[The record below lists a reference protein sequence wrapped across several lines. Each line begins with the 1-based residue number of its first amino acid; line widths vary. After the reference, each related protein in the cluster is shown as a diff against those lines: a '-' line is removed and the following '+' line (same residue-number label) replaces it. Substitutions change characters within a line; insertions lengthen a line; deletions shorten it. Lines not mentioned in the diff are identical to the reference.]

1 MEKLPLRQT
10 SSLRL
15 PLLILLLLF
24 LSALFFQSCGT
35 SGRTFDSENRS
46 RSYRVDVL
54 LEDAHRQW
62 RGTPYLLGGVGRR
75 GIDCSAFIREVYKE
89 YFNVSLPRHT
99 RDQIREGR
107 SVRRSGIRPGDMIF
121 FETSRGVLHVGIAMQ
136 DGRFLHAS
144 TSQGVTISDFGNR
157 YWSKRFLRARRV
169 M

>member
-10 SSLRL
+10 SSLRS

-144 TSQGVTISDFGNR
+144 TSQGVTISDLGNR

>member
-1 MEKLPLRQT
+1 MEKLPLHQT
-10 SSLRL
+10 TSLRL
-15 PLLILLLLF
+15 PLLIFLILF

-46 RSYRVDVL
+46 RSYRIDVL

-62 RGTPYLLGGVGRR
+62 LGTPYLLGGVGRR

-107 SVRRSGIRPGDMIF
+107 SVRRSGIRAGDMIF

-144 TSQGVTISDFGNR
+144 TSKGVTISDLGNR

-169 M
+169 I